1 MTFYSPA
8 SIGNE
13 SCLHN
18 DLEYSIVNQPKTT
31 LQRRRMNNKS
41 NTWLQRP
48 IHPALPVIT
57 NETAVFAGILLLAVF
72 TRFYDLGTRVMSHDE
87 SLHTYFSWL
96 LYRGQGYQH
105 TPMMHGPFQ
114 FHAIALSYF
123 LFGVSD
129 FTARIP
135 AVLFSIATVWM
146 VWYWRAYLGKWGA
159 LVAGL
164 LMVISPY
171 MLYYG
176 RYVRNETYV
185 GFSGI
190 VLLYAIL
197 RYLESGEKRYLYFVT
212 AATVLHFTS
221 KETAFI
227 YTAQALIFLGVYLI
241 IRVTGQKWQN
251 RENLYNLFIILLAGA
266 VLLAGVGAGVGYMNR
281 HGGPLSSAETAA
293 PANPLT
299 GPTLPAAPMPVSVS
313 TILFIA
319 AALILIGAAVTLLIG
334 YGWENLCRERSFDL
348 IVLLMSFVLPM
359 LVAFP
364 LEWLKGRLNVVVPT
378 SAASVAALDLRS
390 MAIIGGFTAVFFVI
404 TILVGLLWSRD
415 WWKYALT
422 FWLPYTILYTTV
434 FTNAPGFFT
443 GVLGSLAYWIEQQGV
458 NRGSQPE
465 YYYLLVQ
472 IPMYEFLPAIGSW
485 VAIALGVKK
494 LFGRRPAVPAE
505 EAGTASLSEENPL
518 PLAEPSVPSPDAV
531 FKNFFSLMV
540 FWVATSILAFT
551 IAGERMPWLTYH
563 MAWPMV
569 LLTAWGLGQIIEGV
583 AEKLEDTS
591 PWRTV
596 LSLSLL
602 IVFLLAAFRAV
613 RAWFGATPPFQG
625 SDLAHLEA
633 TSAFLLPLAML
644 VIVGALLAS
653 LMKNDLI
660 SLAIVGLTV
669 FAVVAAIAGIING
682 ASLLNLL
689 AIPEARALL
698 TPQILRF
705 LAALLALIA
714 SIFGAVYLSRQPRS
728 SAFTGWAMLMF
739 FALLAMQTAR
749 TAFRA
754 AYIFYDDATE
764 YLVYAH
770 GATGVKD
777 VMAQVT
783 EISERTTGGLNAIIA
798 YDASA
803 PDTGVSWPFVWYLRD
818 FTALRAF
825 DQPTRSL
832 REAAAVIV
840 DQKNFDKIYPA
851 LGNEFYEFNYI
862 RMWWPNQD
870 YFNLNRE
877 RVLNAI
883 TNPDIR
889 EGIFYIWFNRDYT
902 KYAQATGNNALT
914 LTTWQPSD
922 QMKLF
927 VRKEIVSQIW
937 NYGVGPAEAV
947 TATDPYEGGTIAL
960 PAEQIFGSEQYPR
973 GLNAPRAIAHGE
985 NGDLYIADSRNH
997 RILHIASD
1005 GSLLHEWGAFGDAV
1019 TGNAPLGTFNEPW
1032 GVAVGPDGS
1041 VYVTDTWNHRVQ
1053 KFTRDGQPLLMW
1065 GQYGQPQPG
1074 DPNSLR
1080 SFWGPRGIA
1089 VDANGNVLVAD
1100 TGNKRV
1106 VVFDKDG
1113 NYLTEFGSAGLAPG
1127 QFDEPVGVAIAP
1139 NGTVYVTDTWNQ
1151 RVQAFTPSEDGKFYF
1166 PTLQWDVN
1174 GWFGQSLDNKP
1185 FIAVGGSGNVFIT
1198 DPEGY
1203 RVIEFTADGQFVR
1216 TWGDFGNGAD
1226 EIGLAAGVTVDQNGF
1241 VWVTDAGNNRILK
1254 YRLP

>member
-1 MTFYSPA
+1 
-8 SIGNE
+8 
-13 SCLHN
+13 
-18 DLEYSIVNQPKTT
+18 
-31 LQRRRMNNKS
+31 MNSKS
-41 NTWLQRP
+41 NHWLQRP
-48 IHPALPVIT
+48 IHPALPAIT
-57 NETAVFAGILLLAVF
+57 NEIALFAGILLLALV
-72 TRFYDLGTRVMSHDE
+72 TRFYDLGSRVMSHDE

-114 FHAIALSYF
+114 FHVIALSYF

-146 VWYWRAYLGKWGA
+146 VWYWRAYLGRWGA

-176 RYVRNETYV
+176 RYVRNEAFV
-185 GFSGI
+185 GLSGI

-197 RYLESGEKRYLYFVT
+197 RYLESGEKRYLYLVT

-227 YTAQALIFLGVYLI
+227 YTAQALIFLGVFLI
-241 IRVTGQKWQN
+241 VRVTGQKWQG
-251 RENLYNLFIILLAGA
+251 RDNLYNLFIILLAAA
-266 VLLAGVGAGVGYMNR
+266 VLLAGIGAGIGYVKR
-281 HGGPLSSAETAA
+281 HGGLISSTETAA
-293 PANPLT
+293 PANPIAGT
-299 GPTLPAAPMPVSVS
+299 SLPAAPVTVSAS
-313 TILFIA
+313 TILLIA
-319 AALILIGAAVTLLIG
+319 AALVLVGAAIVLLAG
-334 YGWENLCRERSFDL
+334 YGWSNLLKERSFDL
-348 IVLLMSFVLPM
+348 IILLMSFVLPM

-364 LEWLKGRLNVVVPT
+364 LEWLKTRLNVVIPT
-378 SAASVAALDLRS
+378 SAASVAALDTRS
-390 MAIIGGFTAVFFVI
+390 VTVIGLFAAAFFAVAIA
-404 TILVGLLWSRD
+404 VGLLWSRE

-422 FWLPYTILYTTV
+422 FWLPFTILYTTV

-443 GVLGSLAYWIEQQGV
+443 GLLGSLAYWIEQQGV
-458 NRGSQPE
+458 ERGSQPE
-465 YYYLLVQ
+465 YYYILVQ
-472 IPMYEFLPAIGSW
+472 IPMYEFLTAIG
-485 VAIALGVKK
+485 VLAAIGLGVKK
-494 LFGRRPAVPAE
+494 LFGQRPAVPEE
-505 EAGTASLSEENPL
+505 EAASESLPDEPASPEE
-518 PLAEPSVPSPDAV
+518 SR
-531 FKNFFSLMV
+531 FRIFFSLMV
-540 FWVATSILAFT
+540 YWVVTSILAFT

-569 LLTAWGLGQIIEGV
+569 LLTGWGLGQIIEGI
-583 AEKLEDTS
+583 AEKMETDA
-591 PWRTV
+591 PWWRTA
-596 LSLSLL
+596 LSLALL
-602 IVFLLAAFRAV
+602 TVFLVAAFRAA
-613 RAWFGATPPFQG
+613 RSWFGATPPFQG
-625 SDLAHLEA
+625 SDLAQLEA
-633 TSAFLLPLAML
+633 TSAFLLPL
-644 VIVGALLAS
+644 VILIVAGALLIYLMRDDLTS
-653 LMKNDLI
+653 LT
-660 SLAIVGLTV
+660 IVGLTV
-669 FAVVAAIAGIING
+669 FAVVTGISSLING
-682 ASLLNLL
+682 ASLLTLFS
-689 AIPEARALL
+689 IPEAGALL

-705 LAALLALIA
+705 LAVLIA
-714 SIFGAVYLSRQPRS
+714 LAASIGGAIYLARQPRKS
-728 SAFTGWAMLMF
+728 TFTAWATLVF
-739 FALLAMQTAR
+739 FALLGVQTAR

-777 VMAQVT
+777 VMKQVE
-783 EISERTTGGLNAIIA
+783 EISKRTTGGLNAVIA

-818 FTALRAF
+818 FTALRSF

-883 TNPDIR
+883 TNPAIR
-889 EGIFYIWFNRDYT
+889 EGIFDIWFDRDYT
-902 KYAQATGNNALT
+902 KYAQATGNSALT
-914 LTTWQPSD
+914 LTTWQPAD

-927 VRKEIVSQIW
+927 VRKDIAAKIW
-937 NYGVGPAEAV
+937 NYGVGPAETAAV
-947 TATDPYEGGTIAL
+947 TDPYEAGTITLA
-960 PAEQIFGSEQYPR
+960 AEQIFGSERYPR
-973 GLNAPRAIAHGE
+973 GLNAPRSIARGE
-985 NGDLYIADSRNH
+985 SADFYIADSRNH

-1005 GSLLHEWGAFGDAV
+1005 GSLLHEWGAFADAV
-1019 TGNAPLGTFNEPW
+1019 TGNAPIGTFNEPW

-1053 KFTRDGQPLLMW
+1053 KFTRDGQPLAMW
-1065 GQYGQPQPG
+1065 GQYGQPVPG
-1074 DPNSLR
+1074 NPASLS

-1089 VDANGNVLVAD
+1089 VDSNGNVFVAD
-1100 TGNKRV
+1100 TGNKRIV
-1106 VVFDKDG
+1106 IFDKDG
-1113 NYLTEFGSAGLAPG
+1113 NYLTEFGSAGFAPG
-1127 QFDEPVGVAIAP
+1127 QFDEPVGIAIAP

-1185 FIAVGGSGNVFIT
+1185 FIAVGGNGDVFIT

-1216 TWGDFGNGAD
+1216 TWGDFGNGPD
-1226 EIGLAAGVTVDQNGF
+1226 EIGLAAGITVDQQGF